1 MSGRRG
7 TAGGGGQ
14 GEMWLKPEEVLL
26 KNALKLWVTQKS
38 SGYFVLQRRRGHG
51 DGGGRFTGTWARGSA
66 GPAGGGARGAGLR
79 AGGAAALFG
88 RRGESF
94 GPGAASPASRGR
106 ELPAGGAGFG
116 SALHFLL
123 ALPSLRAGSEGGR
136 RGPCEGADP
145 ARRAAAGGGARSEG
159 EVGAKSRAAALT
171 ARPALRNA
179 RERLCPPGSGA

>member
-79 AGGAAALFG
+79 AGGRSGRFVRAA
-88 RRGESF
+88 RGE
-94 GPGAASPASRGR
+94 
-106 ELPAGGAGFG
+106 
-116 SALHFLL
+116 
-123 ALPSLRAGSEGGR
+123 LRAGGGFPGIPWSGAACRR
-136 RGPCEGADP
+136 RGVRLGAALSSRFP
-145 ARRAAAGGGARSEG
+145 FSPGGERGRAA
-159 EVGAKSRAAALT
+159 
-171 ARPALRNA
+171 
-179 RERLCPPGSGA
+179 GSV